1 MFRNKL
7 RLLGMS
13 TLVGA
18 GLLASGPASAYN
30 MRLGDVDVKIDTTV
44 SAGLS
49 VRAAK
54 RETALLPEV
63 NGGPVD
69 DRRVVSSAAVASAWD
84 DGVTDPEARALGIYA
99 LYGAGTMDKLGAA
112 CLDNGSQCSFLA
124 KSGLGT
130 DRLNPL
136 YKDNYDASINGDD
149 GRLNFDQGD
158 IQGAVVKATFDV
170 EASYESLRAFARI
183 NAFYDAVLA
192 SDHRYERT
200 GLMGGKDQSDMVR
213 HIDLLDAY
221 VAYDGDAFGMPYE
234 VRVGKQVINWGE
246 ATFVLGGNSVF
257 SPINVNAIVRPG
269 SEIKEALL
277 PVEAIYGSMS
287 VTDNVTI
294 EAYYGGWDKFQ
305 LPTGGTPFASSDVA
319 NVGSASNQNIAF
331 IGGAPSGGDN
341 RINCAAEAG
350 DTANGFTA
358 TNSASSNTVALAAF
372 AKAAYATAGY
382 TCEGTPAVDY
392 RYALGS
398 NGDLTAE
405 QERIEG
411 PGGYYF
417 KVANHDDEEGDNY
430 GLAVRYY
437 AANLNSTEFGFYY
450 QNYTSRIPYVSY
462 WTDTPSLGFQTM
474 GNTTDLASRLLGAG
488 GCGQAIAAIAVGE
501 DTTAGT
507 NTDFAGM
514 KINDPY
520 GLFGSAFDTFNGSSA
535 KDLQHA
541 MELVCDNTRKMSQ
554 AVPQAY
560 NVTLTGEMRPV
571 VALNMGL
578 KLAYPEDIE
587 VWGFSFNT
595 TIAGWGVQGE
605 ITHRPDM
612 PLQIDTDSLAIGT
625 LVNGCGLAN
634 YGNGGGAVLSAF
646 GYKQA
651 DGSAW
656 GSINDYVAFDNLT
669 TRQGLTGCDGTG
681 YQEIDGFYYT
691 EVNNFDIGTTATYT
705 RSNPLVAA
713 LGADMLVLLTEIA
726 GTYAPDIEDKTF
738 TTKTTLDGREVETV
752 VSTLG
757 ADTVLRGASH
767 CTSGTDLPL
776 GGLFNL
782 DNRPGNLCRPTSVAY
797 GGVML
802 LRLDYN
808 NAFGTAW
815 SLSPQLVVSEGIRG
829 RSPKPAGGWTEN
841 QGSASLS
848 MTANYQDVSVGVGYT
863 SYYGDVLYNSNID
876 RDFFS
881 LNLKYGF

>member
-1 MFRNKL
+1 MFKNKL

-13 TLVGA
+13 ALVGA
-18 GLLASGPASAYN
+18 GLLASGPASAYE
-30 MRLGDVDVKIDTTV
+30 MRLGDVDIKIDTTI
-44 SAGLS
+44 SAGVS

-69 DRRVVSSAAVASAWD
+69 DRLVVQSALAAAAWD
-84 DGVTDPEARALGIYA
+84 NGVDDPKTRILATHTALG
-99 LYGAGTMDKLGAA
+99 GGTMDSVSTA
-112 CLDNGSQCSFLA
+112 CLENGSSCSFFA

-136 YKDNYDASINGDD
+136 YKDNYDSSINADD

-158 IQGAVVKATFDV
+158 VQGAVVKATFDI
-170 EASYESLRAFARI
+170 EASYESLRGFARI
-183 NAFYDAVLA
+183 NTFYDAVLA

-305 LPTGGTPFASSDVA
+305 LPTGGTPFASSDIA
-319 NVGSASNQNIAF
+319 NVGSSANQNIAF
-331 IGGAPSGGDN
+331 IGGGYSSGDN
-341 RINCAAEAG
+341 RINCAAASG
-350 DTANGFTA
+350 DSANGFTA
-358 TNSASSNTVALAAF
+358 TANASVNTIALATF
-372 AKAAYATAGY
+372 AKNKYAQAGY

-398 NGDLTAE
+398 NGDLTPE

-488 GCGQAIAAIAVGE
+488 GCGQKIAKLGPYGAL

-507 NTDFAGM
+507 NTDFANM
-514 KINDPY
+514 AINDPY
-520 GLFGSAFDTFNGSSA
+520 GLFGSAFDTFGGSSK

-541 MELVCDNTRKMSQ
+541 MELVCENTRKMGQ
-554 AVPQAY
+554 AVDPDTTY
-560 NVTLTGEMRPV
+560 NVTLSGEMRPV

-612 PLQIDTDSLAIGT
+612 PLQLDTDSLAIGS

-634 YGNGGGAVLSAF
+634 YGNGGGGVLAAF
-646 GYKQA
+646 KYFQP
-651 DGSAW
+651 DGSPW
-656 GSINDYVAFDNLT
+656 KSISDYVAYDNLT

-681 YQEIDGFYYT
+681 YQEIDGFYMT

-726 GTYAPDIEDKTF
+726 GTYAP
-738 TTKTTLDGREVETV
+738 
-752 VSTLG
+752 
-757 ADTVLRGASH
+757 
-767 CTSGTDLPL
+767 
-776 GGLFNL
+776 
-782 DNRPGNLCRPTSVAY
+782 
-797 GGVML
+797 
-802 LRLDYN
+802 
-808 NAFGTAW
+808 
-815 SLSPQLVVSEGIRG
+815 
-829 RSPKPAGGWTEN
+829 
-841 QGSASLS
+841 
-848 MTANYQDVSVGVGYT
+848 
-863 SYYGDVLYNSNID
+863 
-876 RDFFS
+876 
-881 LNLKYGF
+881 GF